1 MDKFYNSRRD
11 ILTVLE
17 IQDDMSRVF
26 KLIYTVFLGL
36 VAVLIS
42 VLAVMSLWYPLFTM
56 SNDYEYTWDITG
68 SMFLSGV
75 TVNGTA
81 VTTFNPLMLVFYVLA
96 GVAAIVS
103 VVYVVANIVHAVRT
117 KDRTPYILPTKPRR
131 RFKFIIGVCL
141 MYDAAVLLLFEAVF
155 SVTKTSE
162 GAALMEEM
170 SANFSFNNNPT
181 ALSALLTAGVFL
193 IGSYFLFSSLKT
205 SKLWREHQGL
215 VYLLGIV
222 ALLLYFWQYGYLHQ
236 LFGIDPS
243 TSSFPYPFPKAVNS
257 FSNFTGGVKGAYNSV
272 FGSLVSV
279 FVHGSST
286 ILNDSVLYNSITTVT
301 AMLLGFAAGGFIG
314 YIIAVVAASRPK
326 WGKGVLT
333 ICTILVS
340 FPVVALAPIVN
351 HWFPSNS
358 YLLSWVAKVIVV
370 TILCM
375 AGMSINAYKGLT
387 VMKPFALDLM
397 EICNADKKTTLR
409 TLRIP
414 NSLPN
419 VFTALKINSATAL
432 MGAFVCE
439 FYSLSKNLGI
449 GMMFN
454 NYWDTA
460 RYQAWAY
467 IIMAIVYGLILY
479 IIVSVIESKM
489 LGWYALAKKK

>member
-26 KLIYTVFLGL
+26 KLVYTVILGL
-36 VAVLIS
+36 AAVAMS
-42 VLAVMSLWYPLFTM
+42 VLVVMSLWYPLFTM

-81 VTTFNPLMLVFYVLA
+81 VTTFNPVVLVFYIF
-96 GVAAIVS
+96 AAIAALAS
-103 VVYVVANIVHAVRT
+103 VVYVAANIVNAVRV
-117 KDRTPYILPTKPRR
+117 KDKTPYILPTKPRR
-131 RFKFIIGVCL
+131 RFKLIIGACL
-141 MYDAAVLLLFEAVF
+141 MFDAAVLFLFEGVF
-155 SVTKTSE
+155 AITKTAD
-162 GAALMEEM
+162 GASLMEKLSE
-170 SANFSFNNNPT
+170 NYSFNNNPT
-181 ALSALLTAGVFL
+181 TMTALLTAGVFL
-193 IGSYFLFSSLKT
+193 IGSYFLFSALKT
-205 SKLWREHQGL
+205 SRLWREHQGL
-215 VYLLGIV
+215 VYLLGIAV
-222 ALLLYFWQYGYLHQ
+222 LLLYFWQYGYLHQ

-257 FSNFTGGVKGAYNSV
+257 YSNFTGGVKGAYNSV

-279 FVHGSST
+279 FVNSSSS
-286 ILNDSVLYNSITTVT
+286 ILNDSVLYNSITTVS
-301 AMLLGFAAGGFIG
+301 AMLLGFAAGGLVG
-314 YIIAVVAASRPK
+314 YMIAVVAASSPK

-358 YLLSWVAKVIVV
+358 YLLSWIAKVIVV

-397 EICNADKKTTLR
+397 EICNADRKTTLR

-432 MGAFVCE
+432 MGSFVCE

-489 LGWYALAKKK
+489 LGWYALSKKK